1 MVRQE
6 VAMTRHARH
15 LALALLA
22 AVPAAQLWAGVPDS
36 LDASRIPAYRLVRPD
51 LATGGQPSAEALAQL
66 KSLGFATVVNLRTP
80 QEGAAEERAAVEA
93 QGLRYV
99 NVPFTLETFS
109 LADVEAVEKV
119 LADPSAGP
127 VLLHC
132 HSSNRVGA
140 VWAAIQARQGRGFDE
155 ALAAGR
161 EAGLRS
167 ASMIAALRRVLG
179 LPPEPVPAPAPAN
192 ANPVKP

>member
-1 MVRQE
+1 MNGFS
-6 VAMTRHARH
+6 RH
-15 LALALLA
+15 LALALLVTA
-22 AVPAAQLWAGVPDS
+22 AASPLRAGVPES
-36 LDASRIPAYRLVRPD
+36 VDASRIPAYKLVRPD
-51 LATGGQPSAEALAQL
+51 LATGGQPAAEALAQL
-66 KSLGFATVVNLRTP
+66 KSLGFGTVINLRTQ
-80 QEGAAEERAAVEA
+80 QEGPTEERRTVEA

-99 NVPFTLETFS
+99 NVPVTAETFS
-109 LADVEAVEKV
+109 LADVEAIEKV

-167 ASMIAALRRVLG
+167 APMIAALRRVLG
-179 LPPEPVPAPAPAN
+179 LPPEPPAAPVPEGPG
-192 ANPVKP
+192 PVKP

>member
-1 MVRQE
+1 MVGQE
-6 VAMTRHARH
+6 VAMIRHGGH

-22 AVPAAQLWAGVPDS
+22 AAQAARLWAGVPDS

-66 KSLGFATVVNLRTP
+66 QSLGFKTVINLRTP
-80 QEGAAEERAAVEA
+80 QDGALEERAAVEA

-99 NVPFTLETFS
+99 NVPFTVETFS

-140 VWAAIQARQGRGFDE
+140 MWAAIQVRQGRGFDE

-167 ASMIAALRRVLG
+167 APMVAALRRVLG
-179 LPPEPVPAPAPAN
+179 LPPEPAGAAPVPGPGPM
-192 ANPVKP
+192 KP

>member
-1 MVRQE
+1 M
-6 VAMTRHARH
+6 
-15 LALALLA
+15 
-22 AVPAAQLWAGVPDS
+22 PDS

-51 LATGGQPSAEALAQL
+51 LATGGQPTAETLAQL
-66 KSLGFATVVNLRTP
+66 KSLGFKTVVNLRTP

-167 ASMIAALRRVLG
+167 APMIAALRRVLG
-179 LPPEPVPAPAPAN
+179 LPPEPAAAAPVPDTPGPL
-192 ANPVKP
+192 KP